1 MTMTEQQHM
10 KEVNALNA
18 VAEFHTTFGHPLLD
32 SPQIP
37 DEARCRLR
45 VSLIEEELK
54 ELQVAI
60 GEKNLVEIADALCD
74 IQYVLAGAVLEF
86 GLGDSF
92 SALFSEVQRSN
103 MSKACRTLS
112 EAEETAA
119 HYKQKDNTDCVIRE
133 INGRF
138 LVYRAGDN
146 KIMKS
151 VYYSPAELG
160 RILSE
165 TTGERP

>member
-1 MTMTEQQHM
+1 MTEQQHM

-18 VAEFHTTFGHPLLD
+18 VAEFHTTFGHPRLD
-32 SPQIP
+32 RPQIP
-37 DEARCRLR
+37 DEARCR
-45 VSLIEEELK
+45 
-54 ELQVAI
+54 
-60 GEKNLVEIADALCD
+60 LCD

-103 MSKACRTLS
+103 MSKSCRTLS